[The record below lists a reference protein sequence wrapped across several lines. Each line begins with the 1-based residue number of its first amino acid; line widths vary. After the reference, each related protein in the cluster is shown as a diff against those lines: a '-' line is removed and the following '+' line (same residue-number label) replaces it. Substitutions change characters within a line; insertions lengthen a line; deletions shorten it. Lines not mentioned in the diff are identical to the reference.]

1 MLEVTGQSACVSDVN
16 NYWKET
22 LMPYHQRTTLTHKP
36 GYAINN
42 LMMDLSA
49 LTDEVNTPKNSE
61 LK

>member
-1 MLEVTGQSACVSDVN
+1 
-16 NYWKET
+16 
-22 LMPYHQRTTLTHKP
+22 MPYHQRTTLTHKP